1 VPRRRPD
8 HAVGDVDDVNLRGFE
23 TSMPTA
29 DVRPVL
35 TDLELGCHELDRG
48 DIAHAYA
55 TRDDQVARVVEVLNR

>member
-1 VPRRRPD
+1 
-8 HAVGDVDDVNLRGFE
+8 
-23 TSMPTA
+23 MPTA